1 MGTALSNG
9 STTYPGSARDVW
21 IRSPGWDVGWLI
33 ASALV
38 VPVVLLF
45 VWKGVS
51 SDVINLGVTAL
62 IGGPHL
68 FSTYLATYLD
78 PRFRRHRG
86 WLLLAAGIGVPA
98 FVVFWTLVNFQI
110 LLSVFIFAASLHVL
124 QQNAFLSDVYR
135 RRQGRPEA
143 TWSRVVDYGLL
154 MICIYPIASYKLVHG
169 AFVLGD
175 VPILIPP
182 FLMTPATYYV
192 VWIAF
197 AVLLVAW
204 LGKTWQ
210 EQRAGVL
217 NVPKTLL
224 IGVTTVVGFLAPV
237 AASGTRL
244 ELSFQAVNAWHSIQ
258 YLGIVWYVQKL
269 RKDQGLIESPFV
281 RSLSGSGAPAYR
293 FYGAICLTTV
303 VLFGVVVGVA
313 KADPLGISFN
323 QYYYMGVLSCL
334 LVHYVL
340 DAYLFTVSNR
350 EHASPELVPFAV
362 AARGPRDP
370 ERLVSEHAVPALP

>member
-1 MGTALSNG
+1 MSIAWTG
-9 STTYPGSARDVW
+9 SRSDRDVW
-21 IRSPGWDVGWLI
+21 IQSPGWDMGWLI

-38 VPVVLLF
+38 VPVVLLL

-51 SDVINLGVTAL
+51 SDVIDLGVTAL

-78 PRFRRHRG
+78 PRFRRDRA

-143 TWSRVVDYGLL
+143 AWSRVVDYGLL
-154 MICIYPIASYKLVHG
+154 MICIYPVASYKLVHG

-182 FLMTPATYYV
+182 FLMNPATYYV

-197 AVLLVAW
+197 AVLLVTW

-210 EQRAGVL
+210 EQRTGVL

-224 IGVTTVVGFLAPV
+224 IGVTAVVGFLAPV

-244 ELSFQAVNAWHSIQ
+244 ELSF
-258 YLGIVWYVQKL
+258 
-269 RKDQGLIESPFV
+269 
-281 RSLSGSGAPAYR
+281 
-293 FYGAICLTTV
+293 
-303 VLFGVVVGVA
+303 
-313 KADPLGISFN
+313 
-323 QYYYMGVLSCL
+323 
-334 LVHYVL
+334 
-340 DAYLFTVSNR
+340 
-350 EHASPELVPFAV
+350 
-362 AARGPRDP
+362 
-370 ERLVSEHAVPALP
+370 

>member
-1 MGTALSNG
+1 MGTALLNASNPH
-9 STTYPGSARDVW
+9 SERSVW
-21 IRSPGWDVGWLI
+21 IRSPGWDVSWLI

-45 VWKGVS
+45 VWQGVS
-51 SDVINLGVTAL
+51 SDVINIGVTAL

-78 PRFRRHRG
+78 PRFRRDRR
-86 WLLLAAGIGVPA
+86 WLLIAAAIGVPA

-110 LLSVFIFAASLHVL
+110 LLSVFIFAASVHVL
-124 QQNAFLSDVYR
+124 QQNAFLSDIYR
-135 RRQGRPEA
+135 RRHGRPESG
-143 TWSRVVDYGLL
+143 WSRAIDYGLL
-154 MICIYPIASYKLVHG
+154 MICIYPVASYKLVQST
-169 AFVLGD
+169 FVLGD
-175 VPILIPP
+175 VPILIPS
-182 FLMTPATYYV
+182 FLMTPVTYWV
-192 VWIAF
+192 VWVAF
-197 AVLLVAW
+197 AFLLSAW
-204 LGKTWQ
+204 LVKTASERRQ
-210 EQRAGVL
+210 GVL
-217 NVPKTLL
+217 NAPKTLL

-269 RKDQGLIESPFV
+269 RKDQGLIDSPFV

-293 FYGAICLTTV
+293 FYAAICITTV

-313 KADPLGISFN
+313 RLDPFGISFN

-334 LVHYVL
+334 LIHYVL

-350 EHASPELVPFAV
+350 EHASPERVPFAV
-362 AARGPRDP
+362 ASRGVREAEP
-370 ERLVSEHAVPALP
+370 VVGGKHALPALP